1 MHYMTALSTHSLTV
15 HYMTALSTP
24 SLTVHALQ
32 VNLLEKF
39 TGLKKLWLRNNL
51 FTLAEFTSGMA
62 NLKFLDMTKCS
73 KMKMVSLA
81 LSVCGSV
88 PLAHELIP
96 FRYF

>member
-1 MHYMTALSTHSLTV
+1 M
-15 HYMTALSTP
+15 
-24 SLTVHALQ
+24 HALQ

-51 FTLAEFTSGMA
+51 FTLAEFTSAMA

-81 LSVCGSV
+81 SSLALSVCGSV
-88 PLAHELIP
+88 PFAHELIP
-96 FRYF
+96 FRYFWTCRSLSSWI